1 MAHSIGVVSL
11 VMGPSR
17 PWELEVAGH
26 ILLTVRRQRG
36 VNEGVL
42 PFHEPFYAVQ
52 DFLPTGWHC
61 YSERV
66 FSSELIQSG

>member
-1 MAHSIGVVSL
+1 
-11 VMGPSR
+11 MGWSR
-17 PWELEVAGH
+17 PWELEAAGH
-26 ILLTVRRQRG
+26 SPLTVRRQRG

-42 PFHEPFYAVQ
+42 PFLNLFYAVQ
-52 DFLPTGWHC
+52 DLLPTGWHC

>member
-17 PWELEVAGH
+17 PWELEAAGH
-26 ILLTVRRQRG
+26 IPLTVRRQRG
-36 VNEGVL
+36 VNEGVI
-42 PFHEPFYAVQ
+42 PFLSLFYAVQ
-52 DFLPTGWHC
+52 DFLPTGWRC

-66 FSSELIQSG
+66 F